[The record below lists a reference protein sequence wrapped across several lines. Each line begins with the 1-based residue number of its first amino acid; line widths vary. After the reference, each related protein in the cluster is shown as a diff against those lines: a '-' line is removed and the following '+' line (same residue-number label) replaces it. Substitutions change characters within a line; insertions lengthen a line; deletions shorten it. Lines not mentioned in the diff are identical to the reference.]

1 MLSRRDFVKSGLAV
15 ITAGMAV
22 PSIFTRALAEA
33 ERIGA
38 GARPRTL
45 VVVQMAGGNDGL
57 NTLVPY
63 RDDLYRRAR
72 PTLGLPES
80 DLLPLDDRFA
90 LHGALKPLREA
101 WDAGQLA
108 IVQGVGYPHPSLS
121 HFEAMDVWHAA
132 DPGMGRKGGWLA
144 KLVEGAVD
152 SGGHPFSGLG
162 IGASLP
168 PSLCCPKVPP
178 PVVGDPRD
186 YQLLGDPA
194 FPGAAGT
201 REEALLKLYQAYG
214 DAGPYGD
221 LFVATAENARDSYTR
236 LQQAL
241 AADAAAPSS
250 QYPTGPFGRGL
261 QLVARAIVEDLG
273 VRVAY
278 VPYGGFDTH
287 ARQAREHARL
297 LGGLAEGLSAFRRD
311 LAAHGRSDDV
321 LIVTWSEFG
330 RRVGENASG
339 GTDHGTA
346 GLMLMLGPVRAG
358 LHGDPPPLA
367 DLDRGNLRH
376 TVDFRSVYATLLEGW
391 LGVPSTDILGGRF
404 QPLGVLAPAA
414 AG

>member
-1 MLSRRDFVKSGLAV
+1 VLSRRDFVKSGVAV

-38 GARPRTL
+38 GTTRPRTL

-63 RDDLYRRAR
+63 RDDVYRRAR
-72 PTLGLPES
+72 PTLGLAERE
-80 DLLPLDDRFA
+80 LLPLDDRFA
-90 LHGALKPLREA
+90 LHGALGPLRPA
-101 WDAGQLA
+101 WDAGELA

-132 DPGMGRKGGWLA
+132 DPSLGRKGGWLA

-168 PSLCCPKVPP
+168 PALCCPKIPP
-178 PVVGDPRD
+178 PVVDDVRN
-186 YQLLGDPA
+186 YQLLGDTA
-194 FPGAAGT
+194 FPQAAAA
-201 REEALLKLYQAYG
+201 REQALLELYEAYR
-214 DAGPYGD
+214 DDGPYGE
-221 LFVATAENARDSYTR
+221 LFVATARNAREGYAK
-236 LQQAL
+236 LQR
-241 AADAAAPSS
+241 AAGVPSA
-250 QYPTGPFGRGL
+250 QYPANAFGRGL
-261 QLVARAIVEDLG
+261 QLVAQAIVEDLG

-278 VPYGGFDTH
+278 LPYGGFDTH

-311 LAAHGRSDDV
+311 LAAHGRADDV
-321 LIVTWSEFG
+321 LVVTWSEFG
-330 RRVGENASG
+330 RRVDENASG
-339 GTDHGTA
+339 GTDHGMA
-346 GLMLMLGPVRAG
+346 GPMFLLGPVRAG
-358 LHGDPPPLA
+358 LHGDPPPLT

-376 TVDFRSVYATLLEGW
+376 TVDFRAVYATLLEGW
-391 LGVPSTDILGGRF
+391 LGVPSDGILGGRF
-404 QPLGVLAPAA
+404 AALPVLRDP
-414 AG
+414 G

>member
-22 PSIFTRALAEA
+22 PSIFTRALADA
-33 ERIGA
+33 ERVGA
-38 GARPRTL
+38 STTHPRTL

-63 RDDLYRRAR
+63 RDDAYRKAR

-80 DLLPLDDRFA
+80 ELLPLDDRFA
-90 LHGALKPLREA
+90 LHHALAPLRGA
-101 WDAGQLA
+101 WDGGELA

-121 HFEAMDVWHAA
+121 HFQAMDVWHAA
-132 DPGMGRKGGWLA
+132 DPSLGHRGGWLA

-152 SGGHPFSGLG
+152 SGGHPFSGIG
-162 IGASLP
+162 IGPSLP

-178 PVVGDPRD
+178 PVVDDPRN

-194 FPGAAGT
+194 YPQAAAA
-201 REEALLKLYQAYG
+201 REQAVLDLYDAYG

-221 LFVATAENARDSYTR
+221 LFVATARNARDSYTR
-236 LQQAL
+236 LQHAT
-241 AADAAAPSS
+241 AAEPPSAG
-250 QYPTGPFGRGL
+250 YPATTFGRGL
-261 QLVARAIVEDLG
+261 QLVARTITEDLG

-311 LAAHGRSDDV
+311 LAAHGRADDV

-330 RRVGENASG
+330 RRVAENASG

-346 GLMLMLGPVRAG
+346 GLMFLLGPVRGG
-358 LHGDPPPLA
+358 LHGDPPPLT
-367 DLDRGNLRH
+367 DLDRGNLH
-376 TVDFRSVYATLLEGW
+376 YTVDFRNVYATLLEGW
-391 LGVPSTDILGGRF
+391 LGAPSEGALGGHF
-404 QPLGVLAPAA
+404 DGLPLLRPN
-414 AG
+414 